1 MKTILALIIFSL
13 FLAGCDNKSNKVE
26 VVPNLESI
34 YASVNDVDTPP
45 QETEAT
51 NKIMTNSLI
60 EAVKSLYDKNSGEPE
75 RFIIALRIY
84 ANENGTVDKIKDI
97 SKPLE
102 EIHSGID
109 TIKDYTNKAK
119 LVAAIAE
126 RMGDWK
132 FEPAKINGKPVK
144 CWNDIKLNILMK
156 PDGTYSKEIPGFLSG
171 INMFNPNDKY
181 LVAVDEMPEPIG
193 GIAAIQRNI
202 KYPEIARRAG
212 IEGKVYILAY
222 IDENG
227 NVTKTTVLKGIGGGC
242 DEAAINAIKKVKFI
256 PGRQGG
262 KPVKVQVS
270 IPVIFKLS
278 DNPAKEVK

>member
-34 YASVNDVDTPP
+34 YTSVNDVDIPP

-109 TIKDYTNKAK
+109 TVKDYTNKAK

-126 RMGDWK
+126 RIGDWK

-144 CWNDIKLNILMK
+144 CWNDIKLNILLD

-202 KYPEIARRAG
+202 KYPEIAKRAG

-227 NVTKTTVLKGIGGGC
+227 DVTKTTVLKGIGGGC

-278 DNPAKEVK
+278 DNSAKKVK

>member
-1 MKTILALIIFSL
+1 MKTIMAIIIFSL
-13 FLAGCDNKSNKVE
+13 LLAGCENKSNKVE

-34 YASVNDVDTPP
+34 YTSVNDVDTPP
-45 QETEAT
+45 RETEAT
-51 NKIMTNSLI
+51 NKIMTNSLV

-84 ANENGTVDKIKDI
+84 GNENGTIDKIKDI

-109 TIKDYTNKAK
+109 SVKDYTNNAK

-144 CWNDIKLNILMK
+144 CWNDIKLNIIMK
-156 PDGTYSKEIPGFLSG
+156 PDGTYSIELPDLLMSA
-171 INMFNPNDKY
+171 NMFNSNDKY
-181 LVAVDEMPEPIG
+181 YVAVDEMPEPIG
-193 GIAAIQRNI
+193 GIAAIQKNI
-202 KYPEIARRAG
+202 KYPEIAKRAG
-212 IEGKVYILAY
+212 IEGKVYIQAY

-227 NVTKTTVLKGIGGGC
+227 NVTKAAVLKGIGGGC
-242 DEAAINAIKKVKFI
+242 DEAAMNAIKKVKFI
-256 PGRQGG
+256 PGRQAG

-270 IPVIFKLS
+270 VPVIFKLS
-278 DNPAKEVK
+278 DNSAKEVK

>member
-1 MKTILALIIFSL
+1 MKTILATIIFSL
-13 FLAGCDNKSNKVE
+13 FLAGCENKSNKVE

-34 YASVNDVDTPP
+34 YTSVNDVDTPP
-45 QETEAT
+45 QETEADY
-51 NKIMTNSLI
+51 KIMTNSLV

-84 ANENGTVDKIKDI
+84 GNENGTVDKIKDI

-102 EIHSGID
+102 EIRPGID
-109 TIKDYTNKAK
+109 TIKDFTNKAK

-144 CWNDIKLNILMK
+144 CWSDFKLNIIMK
-156 PDGTYSKEIPGFLSG
+156 PDGTYSQEIPDFLLSD
-171 INMFNPNDKY
+171 NMFNRNDKY
-181 LVAVDEMPEPIG
+181 LVSVDEMPEPIG
-193 GIAAIQRNI
+193 GVAAIQKNI
-202 KYPEIARRAG
+202 KYPEIAKRAG

-242 DEAAINAIKKVKFI
+242 DEAAMNAIKKVKFI
-256 PGRQGG
+256 PGRQSG

-278 DNPAKEVK
+278 DNSAKEVK

>member
-1 MKTILALIIFSL
+1 MKTILAILIVG
-13 FLAGCDNKSNKVE
+13 FLISGCENKTNKVE

-45 QETEAT
+45 RETEAT
-51 NKIMTNSLI
+51 NKIMTNSLV

-84 ANENGTVDKIKDI
+84 GNENGTVDKIKDI
-97 SKPLE
+97 SKPLDG
-102 EIHSGID
+102 IQSGID
-109 TIKDYTNKAK
+109 TVKDYTNNAK

-144 CWNDIKLNILMK
+144 CWSDIKLNILMK
-156 PDGTYSKEIPGFLSG
+156 PDGTYSIELPDLLMSA
-171 INMFNPNDKY
+171 NMFNSNDKY
-181 LVAVDEMPEPIG
+181 FVSVDEMPEPIG
-193 GIAAIQRNI
+193 GIAAIQKNI

-212 IEGKVYILAY
+212 IEGKVYIQAY
-222 IDENG
+222 IDEKG
-227 NVTKTTVLKGIGGGC
+227 NVTKTTILKGIGAGC
-242 DEAAINAIKKVKFI
+242 DEAAMNAIKKVKFI

-270 IPVIFKLS
+270 VPVIFKLS
-278 DNPAKEVK
+278 DNSAKEVK

>member
-181 LVAVDEMPEPIG
+181 LVAVDEMPELIG